1 VAISPYL
8 AALREKIGHD
18 LVLAPAVA
26 VLPRDDEG
34 RVLMVLNLETGLWQ
48 TIGGSLE
55 PGESPQE
62 GARREALEEAGVE
75 VELRGILAVTGGE
88 EFMLTYPNGDQMAY
102 VSTVFDAVV
111 LGGEPRPD
119 NEETSAVEWFTLHE
133 LARAET
139 DGITRAL
146 LSAAI
151 PPGGIEPPL
160 RA

>member
-18 LVLAPAVA
+18 LVLVPSVT
-26 VLPRDDEG
+26 VLARDEAG
-34 RVLMVLNLETGLWQ
+34 RVLMVLNRETGLWQ

-62 GARREALEEAGVE
+62 AGRREALEEAGIE
-75 VELRGILAVTGGE
+75 VELRAIIAVAAGE
-88 EFMLTYPNGDQMAY
+88 EFRLTYPNGDQVAY
-102 VSTVFDAVV
+102 VSTIFDAVV
-111 LGGEPRPD
+111 TGGDPHPD
-119 NEETSAVEWFTLHE
+119 GEETSAVEWFTLHE
-133 LARAET
+133 LARADT
-139 DGITRAL
+139 DDFTRAL
-146 LSAAI
+146 LATAI